1 MPRATG
7 DDLVKRY
14 DIDLIGDLATD
25 ERETLDRDDV
35 PTHPRVIAALEDADG
50 EIEAALLA
58 GGRYTIAD
66 LNGLSGNALSH
77 YKRIS
82 CSIAM
87 AFLFEARPG
96 MRPEVAEAIA
106 KQSREHVQALRR
118 GENVFGIPAVTSSG
132 ILEYATVSVSTI
144 ENRNTLPDRM
154 PRFFPGANQRHPRG

>member
-1 MPRATG
+1 MSRATG

-14 DIDLIGDLATD
+14 DIDMVGDLATD
-25 ERETLDRDDV
+25 EREHLDRDDV
-35 PTHPRVIAALEDADG
+35 PSHPRVVAAMEDADG

-58 GGRYTIAD
+58 GGQYTVAD

-77 YKRIS
+77 YKRIA
-82 CSIAM
+82 CSIGM

-96 MRPEVAEAIA
+96 FRPEVAEAIA

-118 GENVFGIPAVTSSG
+118 GENVFGIPAVLSAGT
-132 ILEYATVSVSTI
+132 LDYATVSVATI

-154 PRFFPGANQRHPRG
+154 PQFFPGANQRHPRG